1 MPYQILNV
9 ESVLDYVRRRP
20 ESRTALDPEKE
31 LDAVEVGDGNLNL
44 VFKVSQVDDSSR
56 TVLVKQA
63 LPHVRVAEDWKLSPI
78 RGRFE
83 ALSLQA
89 FHALAPG
96 SVPEPLWYDDEQY
109 TIGMENLVGFEVIR
123 QPMMEGRDIPELGN
137 FVGTAMAKVH
147 FGTSDFATDSAEKR
161 RSLAPY
167 TANTELCRIT
177 EDLIFTEP
185 FHVAQERNHWV
196 PEIDDDV
203 ARLQADQGLKR
214 EVAALK
220 LAFMTRAEALLH
232 GDLHTG
238 SIMAKDRAI
247 RIIDSEFAFYGP
259 VGFDL
264 GLFIGNLLMNAAAQV
279 AHAPTESARR
289 NYRDYVRNQVVT
301 TMESYERVLREAFAS
316 VSSPSWQAPGF
327 LDAFLLSV
335 LRDTCGFAGAEM
347 VRRTVGFAHVKD
359 IDDIVDPALR
369 GVVQRQVLAIARRL
383 LHIHRH
389 VETLDDV
396 LTAAQEALEF

>member
-1 MPYQILNV
+1 MPYEILDV

-20 ESRTALDPEKE
+20 ECRRTLDPDKE
-31 LDAVEVGDGNLNL
+31 LHAVEVGDGNLNL
-44 VFKVSQVDDSSR
+44 VFKVSQADDSTR

-63 LPHVRVAEDWKLSPI
+63 LPHVRVAKDWKLSPI

-83 ALSLQA
+83 AFSLQA

-123 QPMMEGRDIPELGN
+123 QPMIEGREIPDLGN
-137 FVGTAMAKVH
+137 FVGTAMAKIH
-147 FGTSDFATDSAEKR
+147 FGTSDFGTDSAEKK

-185 FHVAQERNHWV
+185 FHRTQERNHWV

-203 ARLQADQGLKR
+203 ARLQTDPGLKR
-214 EVAALK
+214 EVASLK
-220 LAFMTRAEALLH
+220 FSFMTRAQALLH

-238 SIMAKDRAI
+238 SIMAKDAAI

-264 GLFIGNLLMNAAAQV
+264 GLFIGNLLMNATAQE
-279 AHAPTESARR
+279 AHAPTEPARR
-289 NYRDYVRNQVVT
+289 AYREYLRNQIVNT
-301 TMESYERVLREAFAS
+301 IGSYERTLREAFAS

-327 LDAFLLSV
+327 IDTFLLSV

-359 IDDIVDPALR
+359 TDDIADPTLR
-369 GVVQRQVLAIARRL
+369 GVVQRQVLAIAKRL
-383 LHIHRH
+383 LYIHRN
-389 VETLDDV
+389 VETLADI